1 MLLLLLSL
9 LSLLLL
15 LLLRTLA
22 LLLLRALAL
31 LREWVR
37 RTLLPR
43 ETPRAL
49 EEELLLVALE
59 RATEGTL
66 RTHFRSSR
74 NADEEEEGPAAV
86 WEAAAASPT
95 EDGSPLFFDVG
106 AVEVVFA

>member
-9 LSLLLL
+9 LLLSL

-86 WEAAAASPT
+86 WEAAVASPT